1 MSTGAALAAVLG
13 LSPAPEVGTQSL
25 EGAFDGAPALLWER
39 DLPGP
44 LVQAAKH
51 VELGT
56 PLIVGDEVLLGGVGQ
71 KGLFVLDRY
80 SGTHIH
86 TYPSVGSVQSQPRVD
101 GDAVVF
107 TDAAG
112 YTFRYARGATEPEWK
127 HYGGAPIVSSPLLD
141 KGIVYVA
148 NVAGTVYSLN
158 QTDGALR
165 WRYVHEKDVAR
176 SVALELYG
184 APEPVAHEDNVLV
197 GFHDGTLVA
206 LSMELGERKWQR
218 SVGEGRYT
226 DVIGRPAIVG
236 EDVIVSGFS
245 SPLLSIKL
253 DSRNVRWRIDTG
265 GATDVVVAD
274 GTGFH
279 GGSDGKL
286 LAFDLINGSEEWSW
300 ESPKEASLTSPLIT
314 EAGIFV
320 GTNNG
325 GLYLLDIET
334 GKESWRYTAGKT
346 IAGFTAGMHS
356 QGRQL
361 VAVTNSG
368 RVLSFVHVDDESS
381 FVKGVGQLPREL
393 ADE

>member
-13 LSPAPEVGTQSL
+13 LSPAPEVGKQSL
-25 EGAFDGAPALLWER
+25 EGAFDGAPALVWER

-51 VELGT
+51 VELGA
-56 PLIVGDEVLLGGVGQ
+56 PLIDGDEVLLGGVGQ
-71 KGLFVLDRY
+71 DGLFVLDRY

-86 TYPSVGSVQSQPRVD
+86 TYPSMGSVQSQPRVD
-101 GDAVVF
+101 GDAIVF
-107 TDAAG
+107 TDTAG
-112 YTFRYARGATEPEWK
+112 YTFRYQRGESEPEWK

-141 KGIVYVA
+141 DGVVYVS
-148 NVAGTVYSLN
+148 NVAGTVYGLDKG
-158 QTDGALR
+158 DGALR

-184 APEPVAHEDNVLV
+184 APSPVSHEGNVLV

-206 LSMELGERKWQR
+206 LSKELGERKWQR

-226 DVIGRPAIVG
+226 DLIGRPTIVG
-236 EDVIVSGFS
+236 DDVIVTGFS

-286 LAFDLINGSEEWSW
+286 LAFDLVNGSTEWSW
-300 ESPKEASLTSPLIT
+300 EAPKDGALTSPLIT
-314 EAGIFV
+314 EAGVFI
-320 GTNNG
+320 GTNTG
-325 GLYLLDIET
+325 GLYLLDQET
-334 GKESWRYTAGKT
+334 GEETWRYVAGKS

-368 RVLSFVHVDDESS
+368 RVLSFVHVDDQES
-381 FVKGVGQLPREL
+381 FVTGVGELPKEL
-393 ADE
+393 GNE